1 MSLDVVIINRGDR
14 ATVADH
20 WKATDRE
27 YTAAMA
33 TAPDERTR
41 LFNEVAH
48 TVYRRVYD
56 TSRIEWVPSSVTD
69 FLNGRKNG
77 TTYPHVNELPSLNG
91 LYLTSFLRRRNVST
105 RMIRNFYSDQDKLE
119 VILRE
124 EKPKLVAISST
135 FIYTDQPVLADIA
148 AFCRKHCPGV
158 QIVYGGASLYSLR
171 NVIEPADF
179 LGEFLKRLRGTIDWF
194 ILSENGELR
203 LFELILKLRCGA
215 DPRGIENLSY
225 FDDAGNLVRNEG
237 CGEAIDINAEIVD
250 WHLIEEE
257 HHHPIAFAWTSRGCP
272 FRCKFCNFF
281 KIHDDTSFRSPESL
295 RRELRTLVEVNPN
308 VRHVIF
314 TDDNFGIGAKRITEL
329 TRMLVDEKF
338 PFTWCAFTR
347 PDAINAQTMPLIR
360 DSGCESLC
368 FGVETADEA
377 MLKSVLKASTPTK
390 YLNAVRACSDAGLF
404 PIGSFIIGMP
414 GETQETV
421 EKLIR
426 FVDESGLKFI
436 LPFVYHHMADNDLY
450 RDSAQHGIEGFGPV
464 WRHATM
470 NSVEAVDAYVRLFMT
485 MKTAAVDQPDVW
497 GTFLALRGHGFD
509 AASIHRIAQLKN
521 DYTRAELRNEPN
533 VREQKQQVLAEV
545 DALLAGVPAVARR

>member
-20 WKATDRE
+20 WASTDRE
-27 YTAAMA
+27 YSEAMRSA
-33 TAPDERTR
+33 RDETTR
-41 LFNEVAH
+41 LYNEVAH

-69 FLNGRKNG
+69 FLNGRRNG

-91 LYLTSFLRRRNVST
+91 LYLTSFLRRRGFST
-105 RMIRNFYSDQDKLE
+105 AMVRNFYSDLSQLE
-119 VILRE
+119 TILRE
-124 EKPKLVAISST
+124 RKPKVVAISST
-135 FIYTDQPVLADIA
+135 FIYTDTTALEDIA
-148 AFCRKHCPGV
+148 AFCRKHHPGV
-158 QIVYGGASLYSLR
+158 KLVYGGASLYSLR
-171 NVIEPADF
+171 NIIEPPDF
-179 LGEFLKRLRGTIDWF
+179 LGTFLKRLRGTIDWF

-203 LFELILKLRCGA
+203 LAELLAKLRCG
-215 DPRGIENLSY
+215 DDLRGLENFAY
-225 FDDAGNLVRNEG
+225 FDDAGNLIRNEG
-237 CGEAIDINAEIVD
+237 CAEAIDINAEIVD
-250 WHLIEEE
+250 WHLIDEE
-257 HHHPIAFAWTSRGCP
+257 HLHPIAFAWTSRGCP

-281 KIHDDTSFRSPESL
+281 KIHEDTSFRSPESL

-329 TRMLVDEKF
+329 TQMLVDEAF

-347 PDAINAQTMPLIR
+347 PDAINASTMPLIR
-360 DSGCESLC
+360 DSGCETLC

-390 YLNAVRACSDAGLF
+390 YLNAVRTCSDAGLF

-421 EKLIR
+421 DKLIR
-426 FVDESGLKFI
+426 FVDESGLKYI
-436 LPFVYHHMADNDLY
+436 LPFVYHHFADNDLY
-450 RDSAQHGIEGFGPV
+450 RESAQNGIEGMGPV

-470 NSVEAVDAYVRLFMT
+470 NSVEAADAYVRLFMS
-485 MKTAAVDQPDVW
+485 MRTAAVDQPDMW

-509 AASIHRIAQLKN
+509 AATIHRIARLKN
-521 DYTRAELRNEPN
+521 DYTRAELRNEPD
-533 VREQKQQVLAEV
+533 VREHKQAVLDDL
-545 DALLAGVPAVARR
+545 DALLAKPAVR